1 MKKNYQ
7 PQIGDKIIVLD
18 SDEPAIVGEKGLVTD
33 IKFIYDTKLYSI
45 DWEDESL
52 VNQKLSVIDGVDI
65 VMVLNTPTIKEN
77 FPARSP
83 EDFYINNAVLIK
95 SFGLLNQY
103 VKFFEQLR
111 KSGVVNML
119 TNGIPNLIWMGKD
132 QIDDAFPKSQTRDNE
147 EFQVLLDMADE
158 MRMKMING
166 TVKYVERNIIPK
178 NPDADELELVNRYI
192 KKISD
197 HLYRYFLGLYGRY

>member
-65 VMVLNTPTIKEN
+65 VMVLNTPTIKES

-83 EDFYINNAVLIK
+83 EDFHIKNASLIR
-95 SFGLLNQY
+95 SFGPLNQY
-103 VKFFEQLR
+103 INFFKQLQ
-111 KSGVVNML
+111 KSGIVNML
-119 TNGIPNLIWMGKD
+119 TGGISNLIWMGKD
-132 QIDDAFPKSQTRDNE
+132 QIDDVFPKMQTRDNE
-147 EFQVLLDMADE
+147 EFQKLLDMADE

-166 TVKYVERNIIPK
+166 TVKFVNRNIIPE
-178 NPDADELELVNRYI
+178 NPEADELELVNNYI

-197 HLYRYFLGLYGRY
+197 HLYRNFLGIYGHY